1 MYTLYRI
8 TISNVAYYYGSI
20 LYIYFFMYK
29 QLYEYIAYN
38 KKLIYR
44 LKPRIVVIQS
54 LCGNAM

>member
-1 MYTLYRI
+1 
-8 TISNVAYYYGSI
+8 
-20 LYIYFFMYK
+20 MYK

-44 LKPRIVVIQS
+44 LKTRIVVIQS